1 MKKKLSDSEW
11 KIMQL
16 LWERAPETMTEITNA
31 LKAETGWTRHTVISF
46 LKRMEEKGAIHHE
59 EGEKARL
66 YYPDWDKEDTVI
78 SETADFLDRVFHG
91 KVGLML
97 NAMVQHKALSRQEID
112 ELYEILQS
120 EDPHL
125 HE

>member
-91 KVGLML
+91 KIGLML